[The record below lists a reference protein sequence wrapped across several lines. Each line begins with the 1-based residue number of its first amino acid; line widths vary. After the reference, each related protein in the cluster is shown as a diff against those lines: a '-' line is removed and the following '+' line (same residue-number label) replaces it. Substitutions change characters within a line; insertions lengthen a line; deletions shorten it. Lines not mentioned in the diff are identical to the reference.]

1 MGILFSENL
10 KTLDGLFVHSLKSIY
25 YAERQIVDSLPDM
38 IGMATSPEL
47 KAGFQ
52 QHLDE
57 TRGQV
62 RRLEQV
68 FGIVG
73 VEVEEGSCPAID
85 GLIKDANATAKEIDD
100 KSVLDAAL
108 AYGAQQIEHHEIA
121 VYGTLVAWAREL
133 GREDAATLLA
143 ETLAEERATDEK
155 LTMIAESRINAAAD
169 KGVDADMHTA

>member
-10 KTLDGLFVHSLKSIY
+10 KTLDGLFAHSLKSIY

-38 IGMATSPEL
+38 IGMATSPDL

-52 QHLDE
+52 QHLEE
-57 TRGQV
+57 TRGQI

-68 FGIVG
+68 FGIIG

-121 VYGTLVAWAREL
+121 VYGTLVSWAREL

-155 LTMIAESRINAAAD
+155 LTMIAEGRINAAAD
-169 KGVDADMHTA
+169 KGVEAGMHVA